1 MLSLFG
7 ALVVAAVCWTSGK
20 EGWAVFVLGLY
31 FAQYVVAA
39 LV

>member
-1 MLSLFG
+1 MLSLFA

-20 EGWAVFVLGLY
+20 EGWAVFVLGLT
-31 FAQYVVAA
+31 FAPSVIAA